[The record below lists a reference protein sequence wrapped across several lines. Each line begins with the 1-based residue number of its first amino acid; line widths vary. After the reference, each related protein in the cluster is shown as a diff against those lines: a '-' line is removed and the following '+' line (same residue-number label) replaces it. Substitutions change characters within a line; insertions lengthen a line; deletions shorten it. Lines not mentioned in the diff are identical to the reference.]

1 MTKFTTRNDQIV
13 RLKNPDFFD
22 KDLELF
28 KKTFRTHPLF
38 NQLANVNQF
47 NKAKLDCLMVTAL
60 LDEVTEEEI
69 LENRTKEKQPELE
82 PKTIESIRDLLTEK
96 FELDQA
102 DLEGLSE
109 IIPLWLDKTDEEII
123 SAVKKLLGYGTGQG
137 ENTGSEDP
145 QTDGTDTTGNLQDTT
160 QTVAGTGDASGDG
173 NQGEGPGDNNQGE
186 GSGTGNEATGKPT
199 PDGTVPSQP
208 VERDNVKVFQLRIA
222 EAKTIE
228 AVEAILKE
236 DREGGLR
243 TTVLQAGQK
252 RIEVLKQADP
262 DKKKD

>member
-60 LDEVTEEEI
+60 LDEVTEDEI
-69 LENRTKEKQPELE
+69 LKNRTQEKQPEPE
-82 PKTIESIRDLLTEK
+82 PKTIESIQDLLIEK

-109 IIPLWLDKTDEEII
+109 IIPLWLDKTDDEII
-123 SAVKKLLGYGTGQG
+123 SAVKKLLGYGSGQG
-137 ENTGSEDP
+137 ENTGSGNPE
-145 QTDGTDTTGNLQDTT
+145 TDNE
-160 QTVAGTGDASGDG
+160 SGDSD
-173 NQGEGPGDNNQGE
+173 QGKGSGDNNQGE
-186 GSGTGNEATGKPT
+186 DLDTGNGTAGNPT
-199 PDGTVPSQP
+199 LDVIAPGQP
-208 VERDNVKVFQLRIA
+208 VERDNVKVFQRRIA
-222 EAKTIE
+222 EAETIE

-236 DREGGLR
+236 DREGGER
-243 TTVLQAGQK
+243 ATVLQAGQK
-252 RIEVLKQADP
+252 RIEVLKQAFKEP
-262 DKKKD
+262 DVKKKDLSTKNSPE

>member
-13 RLKNPDFFD
+13 RLKNPAFFD

-47 NKAKLDCLMVTAL
+47 NKAKLDCLMVTVL

-69 LENRTKEKQPELE
+69 LENRTQEKQPEPE
-82 PKTIESIRDLLTEK
+82 PKTIESIRDLLIEK

-102 DLEGLSE
+102 DIEALSE

-123 SAVKKLLGYGTGQG
+123 SAVKKLLGYKTNQG

-145 QTDGTDTTGNLQDTT
+145 GTDDTDATGKQQDITR
-160 QTVAGTGDASGDG
+160 TVTGTGTAS
-173 NQGEGPGDNNQGE
+173 GDNNQDE
-186 GSGTGNEATGKPT
+186 GSGIGNGATGNPAPA
-199 PDGTVPSQP
+199 GTTSTQP
-208 VERDNVKVFQLRIA
+208 VERDNSKTFIRRINEA
-222 EAKTIE
+222 ETIE

-236 DREGGLR
+236 DREGGER
-243 TTVLQAGQK
+243 ITVQQAGQK
-252 RIEVLKQADP
+252 RIEILKQAFKEPDP
-262 DKKKD
+262 GKKKD

>member
-13 RLKNPDFFD
+13 RLKNPAFFD

-69 LENRTKEKQPELE
+69 LKNRTQEKQLEPE
-82 PKTIESIRDLLTEK
+82 PKTIESIRNLLIDK
-96 FELDQA
+96 FELDEV

-123 SAVKKLLGYGTGQG
+123 SAVKKLLGYGAGQG
-137 ENTGSEDP
+137 ENTGSETP
-145 QTDGTDTTGNLQDTT
+145 ETGNTDT
-160 QTVAGTGDASGDG
+160 GTGDG
-173 NQGEGPGDNNQGE
+173 NQGEGTGDNNQGE
-186 GSGTGNEATGKPT
+186 DSGTGNEIAGNTTLDVIAPG
-199 PDGTVPSQP
+199 QP
-208 VERDNVKVFQLRIA
+208 VERDNVKIFQKRIA
-222 EAKTIE
+222 EAATVE

-236 DREGGLR
+236 DREGGER
-243 TTVLQAGQK
+243 VTVLQAGQK
-252 RIEVLKQADP
+252 RIEVLKQVSSEAD
-262 DKKKD
+262 DVKKKEPSAKNSPE